1 MKDDQI
7 NFIFSIYNKKNCS
20 ESIVQKI
27 SFYDELSIGNLI
39 YKNGSRSECLLK
51 RIENITTEGVE
62 LPGNVL
68 LDEVCQWN
76 NNVWVVKD
84 EPAIEISKN

>member
-1 MKDDQI
+1 VKDDQI

-51 RIENITTEGVE
+51 GIKRIITRGIKLPENI
-62 LPGNVL
+62 L
-68 LDEVCQWN
+68 LDKVYQ
-76 NNVWVVKD
+76 
-84 EPAIEISKN
+84 